1 MKVQSKF
8 RVCGIF
14 CSALTL
20 ATCGQSTTKDTA
32 PPSTTGQVASTPTPT
47 TPAPSAEEI
56 PAVPAAGRYMITN
69 QLVSTSCPP
78 SAGNNNTQSNQYFTN
93 YGGNYS
99 LCFIQSDTCPVS
111 VTTGSLSYDHTG
123 TPVTVTDSNGCA
135 LTVGYRGSYSTTSRT
150 MTGTVQ
156 RIASGA
162 ACNGNLGYSCSTTW
176 RSTAFLE
183 AP

>member
-32 PPSTTGQVASTPTPT
+32 PPSTTGQVASVPTTPTP
-47 TPAPSAEEI
+47 SAVEM
-56 PAVPAAGRYMITN
+56 PAVPLAGLYVINN

-78 SAGNNNTQSNQYFTN
+78 PAGNNNTQSKQYFSN
-93 YGGNYS
+93 YGGKYS

-111 VTTGSLSYDHTG
+111 VTTGSLSYDYTG
-123 TPVTVTDSNGCA
+123 TPATVKDSNGCA
-135 LTVGYRGSYSTTSRT
+135 LTVGYQGSYSTTSRT

-162 ACNGNLGYSCSTTW
+162 TCNGYPGYSCSTTW
-176 RSTAFLE
+176 SSTAFLE
-183 AP
+183 SP